1 LGITGWTGRN
11 GWSGATGRN
20 GPTGFTGVTGATG
33 FTGPS
38 GLGIYYHYEVLDLS
52 YIPTTFTSNY
62 LTISNG
68 SVITNGI
75 YIASGSSN
83 RDASTNVYQALSNI
97 TNSLWIAGSVSGAY
111 DTNGNLLTYTQNPY
125 TVSGGYI
132 GGGGNAVFWK
142 TYINEVGTIC
152 GEFIQIQ
159 FPQPLNVSN
168 YSVKFS

>member
-1 LGITGWTGRN
+1 MSGWTGMTGGTGWTG
-11 GWSGATGRN
+11 WN
-20 GPTGFTGVTGATG
+20 GPTGFTGMTGAMG
-33 FTGPS
+33 STGPS

-62 LTISNG
+62 LTISSG
-68 SVITNGI
+68 SVITNGT
-75 YIASGSSN
+75 YVASGSSHQ
-83 RDASTNVYQALSNI
+83 DSSTDVYQALTNI
-97 TNSLWIAGSVSGAY
+97 TNSLWIAGSLTGAY
-111 DTNGNLLTYTQNPY
+111 DTNGSLLTYTQNPY
-125 TVSGGYI
+125 SVSGGYI

-159 FPQPLNVSN
+159 FPQPLKVFN